1 MEAGYEVH
9 LVAMIQ
15 PFGWNAY
22 SSFSMYLEPN
32 DLPKTVKMLDKAGID
47 IFHVHN
53 EPDSLVK
60 LTREGTNKPIVF
72 DIHDLDHLRQFGN
85 QKPSKE
91 EIEAFELADAFI
103 HVSEEIKDYAQEHY
117 PSGKPHHVIYS
128 FVNEKFQASPG
139 ELPHVCW
146 NSICY
151 QGGLSETE
159 DKTVKVIRHFDE
171 DKNQRTVFNC
181 RYYAPMVESFL
192 NQGYF
197 VNMYPATPLTGTT
210 YESLGAFVSGGPVP
224 YPTMLRAL
232 RPHAFGFVGS
242 CISAPLMEK
251 AMPNKLFEYMSQG
264 VLPVILNAKAAE
276 EWVQAYDC
284 GIVLDGLDNL
294 DEQLQDVGHKRKNL
308 LQFLGYWKMEDQ
320 IASLRVI
327 YESVL

>member
-22 SSFSMYLEPN
+22 SSFSMYLEPK

-53 EPDSLVK
+53 EPDSLVA
-60 LTREGTNKPIVF
+60 LTREGTKKPIIF
-72 DIHDLDHLRQFGN
+72 DIHDLDHLRQYGN
-85 QKPSKE
+85 QEPSKE
-91 EIEAFELADAFI
+91 EVEAFEIADGFI
-103 HVSEEIKDYAQEHY
+103 HVSEDIAEYAIEQY
-117 PSGKPHHVIYS
+117 PTGKPSSVIYS
-128 FVNEKFQASPG
+128 FVNDKFVCAAGQ
-139 ELPHVCW
+139 LPDVCW

-151 QGGLSETE
+151 QGGLSENE
-159 DKTVKVIRHFDE
+159 NKTVTVTRQFDE
-171 DKNQRTVFNC
+171 SKNNRTVFNC

-197 VNMYPATPLTGTT
+197 VNLYPATPMQGTI
-210 YESLGAFVSGGPVP
+210 YESMGAFVSGGPVP

-232 RPHAFGFVGS
+232 RPHGFGFVGA

-251 AMPNKLFEYMSQG
+251 AMPNKLFEYLSQG
-264 VLPVILNAKAAE
+264 VVPVSLNAGAVADFLKL
-276 EWVQAYDC
+276 YDC

-294 DEQLQDVGHKRKNL
+294 EEQLQDGPRLRENVLKY
-308 LQFLGYWKMEDQ
+308 LGYWTMEKQ
-320 IASLRVI
+320 VKHLEEL
-327 YESVL
+327 YEKVL